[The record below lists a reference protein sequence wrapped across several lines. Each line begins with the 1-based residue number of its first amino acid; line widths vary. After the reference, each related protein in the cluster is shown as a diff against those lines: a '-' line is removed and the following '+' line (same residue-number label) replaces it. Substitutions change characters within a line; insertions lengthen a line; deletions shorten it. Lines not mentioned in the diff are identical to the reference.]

1 MSRKQQ
7 PIRILIVDD
16 EKIIRYGI
24 NAALQCESALK
35 VVGEASNGKE
45 AINQVDRLSPDI
57 VLMDIHM
64 PVMNGVLAT
73 EKICQKYP
81 DIKVLILTTSTENH
95 HLHDAIQKGASGYLL
110 KNTPPGDFI
119 HIIQSA
125 HKGYMQFDPFMGQKL
140 QRQTLS
146 IGTEGQH
153 DWGTLT
159 PREQEVLELVAEGAN
174 NREIGQKLCIA
185 EKTVKNHVSS
195 IMNRLGLRNRTQLA
209 IWVHRLDAET

>member
-1 MSRKQQ
+1 
-7 PIRILIVDD
+7 
-16 EKIIRYGI
+16 
-24 NAALQCESALK
+24 
-35 VVGEASNGKE
+35 
-45 AINQVDRLSPDI
+45 
-57 VLMDIHM
+57 
-64 PVMNGVLAT
+64 
-73 EKICQKYP
+73 
-81 DIKVLILTTSTENH
+81 
-95 HLHDAIQKGASGYLL
+95 
-110 KNTPPGDFI
+110 
-119 HIIQSA
+119 
-125 HKGYMQFDPFMGQKL
+125 MQFDPFMGQKL